1 MYKGVRLLYLVLGL
15 IGLSQGLR
23 ERKEVMFKK

>member
-1 MYKGVRLLYLVLGL
+1 MYKGVILLYLVLGL
-15 IGLSQGLR
+15 IVLSQGLR